1 MSESIYNLVPREQY
15 VPEKQPMYRSSND
28 MKASVPGSTF
38 GEWQLSIPLFLLI
51 KITMLHAY
59 PTSGCFGTTRLYGAG
74 QITKK
79 DGALFGPPKSEYNL
93 PNTGSLKRR
102 TNDKT
107 SLSAS
112 GERFIYSDRRKDT
125 VPAKEDRPIM
135 GITTTKNFV
144 TANAVEAILQGEMP
158 VDQQP

>member
-1 MSESIYNLVPREQY
+1 MVHYF
-15 VPEKQPMYRSSND
+15 
-28 MKASVPGSTF
+28 GTF
-38 GEWQLSIPLFLLI
+38 PAHL
-51 KITMLHAY
+51 
-59 PTSGCFGTTRLYGAG
+59 GCFGTTRLYGAG

-144 TANAVEAILQGEMP
+144 TANAVEAILQGKP
-158 VDQQP
+158 VFLFLFFCETRP